1 MTFSIS
7 LLVVLRSTMGRN
19 ALGVSYDAS
28 LGFRIIT
35 DMDFLK
41 WLGQCSV

>member
-1 MTFSIS
+1 
-7 LLVVLRSTMGRN
+7 MGQN
-19 ALGVSYDAS
+19 ALEVLYDTL
-28 LGFRIIT
+28 LGFGMIT